1 MRSVTL
7 CFQVHQPFRIKPY
20 TFFDIG
26 KNHSYEDEGHNKLV
40 IDRVSDLCYLPTN
53 KILLQLI
60 KKYKGQFRVAFSIS
74 GTSIEQF
81 KLYRPDVIESFIALA
96 KTDCVEF
103 LAETYYHSLSSVFS
117 PKTFIEQIDAH
128 RKLIRSTFD
137 YQTEIFRNTELIHN
151 NAIAE
156 IIKNLG
162 LKGLI
167 TEGIPNLLESQSTN
181 KIYSPAQTSFPIIL
195 RNCILSDDI
204 AFRFSDKNWK
214 GYPLTVEKYSSWIH
228 NSLKKNENAT
238 IYVDYETFGEHQKK
252 NSGIFTFLRKL
263 PGMLIDSYG
272 LEFMNP
278 SEVIDYHDIHSVY
291 DAHETISWADMEKNL
306 SAWYLNSMQKEAIEK
321 IYGLEPLIRK
331 MQIRKHTEKWNK
343 LQTSDH
349 FYYMSTKGMSDGEV
363 HQYFSPF
370 NSPHDAYLHY
380 MNVVADF
387 ELEVRKKK
395 LFQ

>member
-26 KNHSYEDEGHNKLV
+26 KNHFYEDEGHNKIV
-40 IDRVSDLCYLPTN
+40 IDRVSDNCYLPTN
-53 KILLQLI
+53 KILLQQI
-60 KKYKGQFRVAFSIS
+60 KKHKGLFRVAFSIS

-81 KLYRPDVIESFIALA
+81 KQYRPDVIESFIALA

-103 LAETYYHSLSSVFS
+103 LGETYSHSLSSIYSKEAFA
-117 PKTFIEQIDAH
+117 EQVEAH
-128 RKLIRSTFD
+128 RKIIRSTFG
-137 YQTEIFRNTELIHN
+137 YQTEVFRNTELIHN
-151 NAIAE
+151 NEIAATV
-156 IIKNLG
+156 KKLNF
-162 LKGLI
+162 KGII
-167 TEGIPNLLESQSTN
+167 TEGIQDLLGTMSTN
-181 KIYSPAQTSFPIIL
+181 KIYSPAHTTFPLLL
-195 RNCILSDDI
+195 RNCTLSDDL

-214 GYPLTVEKYSSWIH
+214 GYPLTVEKYSSWIKR
-228 NSLKKNENAT
+228 SLKKNENAL

-263 PGMLIDSYG
+263 PGAIIETQG

-278 SEVIDYHDIHSVY
+278 SEVIDTFDIHDVY
-291 DAHETISWADMEKNL
+291 DAHETISWADLEKNL
-306 SAWYLNSMQKEAIEK
+306 SAWCQNSMQKEALEK
-321 IYGLEPLIRK
+321 IYSLEPLIRK

-349 FYYMSTKGMSDGEV
+349 FYYMSTKGYTDGLV

-387 ELEVRKKK
+387 ELEIRKKK
-395 LFQ
+395 LFK